1 MYHIQVKMDLRM
13 FPAPNHPFPVSAHL
27 SDGAEKSYSYESPDI
42 TLLQNTHKNEEGQDR
57 MFMQNDE

>member
-1 MYHIQVKMDLRM
+1 M

-27 SDGAEKSYSYESPDI
+27 SDGVEKRYSYESPDI
-42 TLLQNTHKNEEGQDR
+42 TLLQNTHKKEEGQDR